1 MATTRFPQ
9 RTRSRLVGGLA
20 PGACAAGILIAGVL
34 IGKADHWGTGAY
46 WTLGLGSGLVAAFG
60 YTLPGLLRAPKREK
74 ATMVDLDGDE
84 AQLPDK
90 EAQLPDKFSL
100 GMPVEAQSDHAEL
113 SPSRVIVLSGHT
125 ASRKTEM
132 AQRLHEQHPE
142 WAWAS
147 CGSFVKAEASRR
159 GISTSDRAETDQLGQ
174 RLVEELGGSGFL
186 DAVLEHAALP
196 PHPET
201 LLIEDVYHAEVF
213 EAINERWGH
222 MRFVSVE
229 IPESMRQRDA
239 RPSGEI
245 RESTLDRELRTLLDE
260 HQPERTIPA
269 AEDENQVAERTE
281 ELELALS

>member
-1 MATTRFPQ
+1 MATTRSPK
-9 RTRSRLVGGLA
+9 RARSRLAGGIA
-20 PGACAAGILIAGVL
+20 PIACAACVLIAGVL
-34 IGKADHWGTGAY
+34 IGKANHWGTGAY
-46 WTLGLGSGLVAAFG
+46 WTIGLGASLIAAFG
-60 YTLPGLLRAPKREK
+60 YMLPGLLRAPKREN
-74 ATMVDLDGDE
+74 ATMDVDGDE
-84 AQLPDK
+84 AHPPDK
-90 EAQLPDKFSL
+90 EAQPPDKFSL
-100 GMPVEAQSDHAEL
+100 GIPVEAQSDYAEL

-147 CGSFVKAEASRR
+147 CGAFVKAEASRR

-196 PHPET
+196 PHSET
-201 LLIEDVYHAEVF
+201 LLIEDVYHAAVF

-222 MRFVSVE
+222 MRFVSID
-229 IPESMRQRDA
+229 IPESMRQREGS
-239 RPSGEI
+239 SGDI
-245 RESTLDRELRTLLDE
+245 RESTLDRELQTLLDE

-269 AEDENQVAERTE
+269 AEDESQVVERTK
-281 ELELALS
+281 ELELALT